1 MEQYQ
6 SLSSETSNEPFNFQ
20 EKLDSFLIHWKWI
33 LLSLIVCLFVSFIY
47 LRYATPQYNATTTI
61 IVRDDRKGGIQ
72 SELSA
77 FSDLN
82 IGYSKSNLENE
93 IEILKSRNIVQK
105 VIKKLG
111 FNVSYFTEGR
121 VNTIESYTNAPV
133 NCLFFDSN
141 EQFYNNYDSF
151 KINGKNKLNFELFD
165 GSKKKIG
172 DFKYEEIII
181 LRNTKLIVSKNLL
194 NQTDNF
200 SLLVNISKVLDVANS
215 YKSKI
220 NIVPQGKN
228 TTIVELTISDP
239 IKEKAQ
245 DFLNE
250 IVAVYNNDAIDDKN
264 YISKKTI
271 TFIEN
276 RIKLIAS
283 ELNEVEKGEEGYK
296 KSNKLIDIKREGDLY
311 LTKSSEI
318 DKEIIRLET
327 DLRINNTLSEYIK
340 TMNSG
345 DLLPN
350 NVVNNDLNASALIA
364 EYNAAILYRNRLLK
378 ESTNK
383 NIVLENI
390 DQKANDLLEAVNQ
403 SLNRSRINTK
413 ITKNDLE
420 KQLLLNDG
428 QISEIP
434 MQSRELR
441 IIERQQKIKEA
452 LYLYLLQKREETA
465 ISLAV
470 TAPNAKV
477 IDEAIFSNSPVSP
490 QKSKIYLMAVL
501 LGLIIPI
508 SLIFVL
514 DLLDTKVKIK
524 SDIQALTTIPFLGDI
539 PKSKNSNIIVN
550 SKDRSSAAEAIRII
564 RTNLE
569 FLLGEV
575 NLKKAK
581 TIFVTSTIPKEG
593 KTFVSVNLAST
604 IASSNSK
611 VLLIG
616 LDIRNPQIEK
626 YLDLP
631 EVGISNF
638 LAKNSDN
645 IDQYIVKIKN
655 YENFYVLPAGTIPP
669 NPVELLMNNKIDT
682 LFDELKAQFDYI
694 IVDTAPVSLV
704 TDTILIA
711 KNADAFIYVARANYL
726 DKRLL
731 KIAETFYKEKKLPNM
746 SILLND
752 TIWKKRYGY
761 GYTYGYAYSYGG
773 DKKSLFKRIKDK
785 FSKT

>member
-1 MEQYQ
+1 MENYQ
-6 SLSSETSNEPFNFQ
+6 PLSSETSNEPFNFQ

-33 LLSLIVCLFVSFIY
+33 LLSVFVCLFVCFIY

-181 LRNTKLIVSKNLL
+181 LRNTKLIVSKNSLSE
-194 NQTDNF
+194 TDDF
-200 SLLVNISKVLDVANS
+200 SLLVNISKVLDVASS

-276 RIKLIAS
+276 RIKLIAT

-311 LTKSSEI
+311 ITKSSEI
-318 DKEIIRLET
+318 DKEIIQLET
-327 DLRINNTLSEYIK
+327 DLRINSTFTEYIK

-390 DQKANDLLEAVNQ
+390 DQKVNDLLEAVNQ

-524 SDIQALTTIPFLGDI
+524 SDVQALTTIPFLGDI

-604 IASSNSK
+604 IASSSSK

-669 NPVELLMNNKIDT
+669 NPVELLMNNKIDI

-694 IVDTAPVSLV
+694 VVDTAPVSLV

-731 KIAETFYKEKKLPNM
+731 KIADTFYKEKKLPNM

-761 GYTYGYAYSYGG
+761 GYTYGYANSSEG
-773 DKKSLFKRIKDK
+773 DKKTLLSRIKDK
-785 FSKT
+785 ISKS